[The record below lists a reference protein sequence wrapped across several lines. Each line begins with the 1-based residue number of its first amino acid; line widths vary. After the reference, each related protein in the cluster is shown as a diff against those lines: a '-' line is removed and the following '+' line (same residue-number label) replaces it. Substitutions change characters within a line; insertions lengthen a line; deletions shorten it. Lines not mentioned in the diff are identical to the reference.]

1 MRFFISVTLCIAY
14 EFFAQECKKD
24 EHAIFGMMLRRHTFK
39 KLKSSIAVECNRACN
54 DDFRCHSFNYLITEK
69 LCELNNRTKE
79 ARPENFVPN
88 SERYYVRSNKKR
100 GEFKALLLAINY
112 ESLFIDKCTLSY
124 LQQILPLG
132 SILEF
137 PAETCE
143 EINASEDGKAKSGE
157 YWIYSV
163 ITGKTAL
170 VSCDMEP
177 EDIDECASGV
187 HNCHSSASCTNTVGS
202 FKCSCNKPYIG
213 DGKSCIPLPS
223 GTNGNEECLNV
234 RQYNE
239 YWLKIRFNLKELA
252 NHSRTSQS
260 AHAKS
265 TIHWVA
271 HSLGVGRLVCSF
283 AFSFQLDDGENHQ
296 QSYILYK
303 SNTKGFT
310 WFVSILGPTSIIST
324 LSILECQNYQSLT
337 GSDRK
342 ITYGNQNTVCDRG
355 IHGWYRFEG
364 AAGTRMPTSCPP
376 KQRCNTHASGWLNGA
391 HPTVADGQVT
401 RTVCFHWG
409 SNCCNW
415 SRSVNVI
422 NCGDYYVYYITG
434 TPACSL
440 RYCSTD

>member
-14 EFFAQECKKD
+14 EIFAQECKKD

-100 GEFKALLLAINY
+100 GDLSPGRFKALLLAINY
-112 ESLFIDKCTLSY
+112 KSLFIDKF
-124 LQQILPLG
+124 PLG
-132 SILEF
+132 SIPEF

-177 EDIDECASGV
+177 EVVDLTLIIFTICTYLYLLSKKSYVYSMIRQTFKGQILSIITARPRNFSKQMCVFDDHYHFNRLPSIPKKKSVKSTHVYIDECASGV

-202 FKCSCNKPYIG
+202 FKCSCNKPYRG

-223 GTNGNEECLNV
+223 
-234 RQYNE
+234 
-239 YWLKIRFNLKELA
+239 
-252 NHSRTSQS
+252 
-260 AHAKS
+260 
-265 TIHWVA
+265 
-271 HSLGVGRLVCSF
+271 
-283 AFSFQLDDGENHQ
+283 
-296 QSYILYK
+296 
-303 SNTKGFT
+303 
-310 WFVSILGPTSIIST
+310 
-324 LSILECQNYQSLT
+324 ECQNYQSLT